1 MRSIGVEGK
10 RLPMRIQFRSFAVG
24 LALSTLIGAARA
36 DVLVTGTLD
45 HLRIEATQA
54 PVLEVLEA
62 LKKQFGVVYRYD
74 ARPNWTVDGTFTGSL
89 SSIWP
94 RLLRE
99 KNYIVRIAPD
109 RSMTVFLSSPQGPP
123 SAAASIPSPQGPPS
137 AAAPMPP
144 PARARGHEPSAKQA
158 RRRPDPGDDEAPDPP
173 DKPPP

>member
-1 MRSIGVEGK
+1 
-10 RLPMRIQFRSFAVG
+10 MRIQFRSFAVG